1 MQDLVYRAKSLFDKE
16 PNLIRITGQT
26 YIFGDIHGQ
35 IFDFIPMHDKLES
48 PEFVNR
54 VFLGDYVDRGQ
65 FGPEVIC
72 YLLALKLKYPKQIVL
87 LRGNHE
93 TREMTETFNF
103 R

>member
-1 MQDLVYRAKSLFDKE
+1 MVYRAKSIFDKE

-35 IFDFIPMHDKLES
+35 LFDCIPMLDKLES
-48 PEFVNR
+48 PELANR

-93 TREMTETFNF
+93 SREMTETFNF